1 MAGLSDTREGGGGKE
16 EEGGRRREGGREE
29 GRERRRKIEEGER
42 GRNEAATG
50 GCSLSY
56 TTECCYLSKSMISE
70 FSCLEAT
77 SVSPLVAIAS
87 SCLLS
92 GNRR

>member
-1 MAGLSDTREGGGGKE
+1 MSESKSSKMERVAGSWQDSVTLGREEEGGGGRRE
-16 EEGGRRREGGREE
+16 EEGGGREE
-29 GRERRRKIEEGER
+29 K
-42 GRNEAATG
+42 G
-50 GCSLSY
+50 GSYWWLFLSY

-70 FSCLEAT
+70 FSCLEAI
-77 SVSPLVAIAS
+77 SVSPLAAIAS

>member
-1 MAGLSDTREGGGGKE
+1 MSESKSSKTERVAGSWQDSVTLGREEGGRM
-16 EEGGRRREGGREE
+16 EEGGRR
-29 GRERRRKIEEGER
+29 K
-42 GRNEAATG
+42 EAATG

-56 TTECCYLSKSMISE
+56 TTECCYLSNSMISE
-70 FSCLEAT
+70 FSCLEAI
-77 SVSPLVAIAS
+77 SVSPLAAIAS